1 RLEKTYDLSRFEC
14 AANYPFLDHQ
24 APPFRMIIEFCKD
37 AWDWLSRDEHNVVV
51 IHCKAGKGRT
61 GTLVASLLLHLGE
74 AKNATEA
81 IELYGEKRTMDMK
94 GVTIPSQ
101 KRYVHYYE
109 FMLNNQALYNLH
121 QSLCLK
127 WEGMVI
133 SYFNYQGDFLM
144 KIYNNDVCIYHKSF
158 LKMNIERKSDKIEIN
173 LKELHSVSDDIKAVC
188 LNTKGKVLFS
198 FWLNVVFVS
207 IMSNNRISLEK
218 QDVDV
223 AFRNKELDSRFS

>member
-1 RLEKTYDLSRFEC
+1 
-14 AANYPFLDHQ
+14 
-24 APPFRMIIEFCKD
+24 MIIEFCKD

-74 AKNATEA
+74 AKDATEA

-109 FMLNNQALYNLH
+109 FMLNHQALYNLH

-127 WEGMVI
+127 WESILI
-133 SYFNYQGDFLM
+133 SYFNYRGDFLM
-144 KIYNNDVCIYHKSF
+144 KIYNNDICIYHKSS
-158 LKMNIERKSDKIEIN
+158 LKMNIERKPDKIEIN
-173 LKELHSVSDDIKAVC
+173 LKELQSVSDDIKVVF
-188 LNTKGKVLFS
+188 LNTKGKILFS
-198 FWLNVVFVS
+198 FWLNIVFVS
-207 IMSNNRISLEK
+207 IMSNNQILLKK

-223 AFRNKELDSRFS
+223 AFRDKELDSRFSVQLTFLKE

>member
-1 RLEKTYDLSRFEC
+1 MYFV

-94 GVTIPSQ
+94 VNWN
-101 KRYVHYYE
+101 KDKKEV
-109 FMLNNQALYNLH
+109 A
-121 QSLCLK
+121 
-127 WEGMVI
+127 
-133 SYFNYQGDFLM
+133 
-144 KIYNNDVCIYHKSF
+144 
-158 LKMNIERKSDKIEIN
+158 NI
-173 LKELHSVSDDIKAVC
+173 
-188 LNTKGKVLFS
+188 FFF
-198 FWLNVVFVS
+198 FWYRV
-207 IMSNNRISLEK
+207 
-218 QDVDV
+218 
-223 AFRNKELDSRFS
+223 